1 MTERKSPFA
10 KFADVIGS
18 LEEIR
23 AHIGDPVPPV
33 VAKVMDHID
42 SVSRAI
48 IEKSPFIAP
57 RNRANL
63 PFPRRKRR
71 SAWPGCMPCMLGV
84 ASPVESYGRQNI

>member
-1 MTERKSPFA
+1 MLLA
-10 KFADVIGS
+10 S

-48 IEKSPFIAP
+48 IEKSPFIVMASATP
-57 RNRANL
+57 DGY
-63 PFPRRKRR
+63 PDIFP
-71 SAWPGCMPCMLGV
+71 
-84 ASPVESYGRQNI
+84 